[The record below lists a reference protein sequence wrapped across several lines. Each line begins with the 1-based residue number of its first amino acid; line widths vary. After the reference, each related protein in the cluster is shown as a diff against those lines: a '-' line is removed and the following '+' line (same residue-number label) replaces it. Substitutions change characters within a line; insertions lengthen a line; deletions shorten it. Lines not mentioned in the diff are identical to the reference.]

1 MDCEEEVVGAR
12 AGEKCSCWRN
22 FKRYQCLCVFLL
34 FLVLTAAFLL
44 PLLLLLLDIFVSL
57 VGRSLFSFFVG
68 RGEDFNVKQC

>member
-1 MDCEEEVVGAR
+1 
-12 AGEKCSCWRN
+12 
-22 FKRYQCLCVFLL
+22 VFLL